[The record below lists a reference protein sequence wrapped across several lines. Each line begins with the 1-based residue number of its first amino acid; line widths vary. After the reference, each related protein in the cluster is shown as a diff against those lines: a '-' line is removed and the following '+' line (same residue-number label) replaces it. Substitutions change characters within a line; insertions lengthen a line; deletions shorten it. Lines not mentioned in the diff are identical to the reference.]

1 MRRSARTDSRTASH
15 ERHQHGLLWHLLSTQ
30 GADFGLKVLAA
41 LAAWIVGRWLIALG
55 LKLFSSALKRGAKVD
70 ATLAHYL
77 RAILRVALNIGLV
90 LAILDIFGV
99 KTTSFA
105 ALLAGAGLAVGTA
118 WGGMLTHFA
127 AGVFMQLQRSFK
139 VGDYVTAG
147 SVTGWVRRS
156 GSSPP
161 PWSRWRTCAPSLA
174 TTPSS
179 MA

>member
-1 MRRSARTDSRTASH
+1 MSGINTDS
-15 ERHQHGLLWHLLSTQ
+15 LWHLLSTQ

-55 LKLFSSALKRGAKVD
+55 LKLFSSALSAAPRWMPRWLPACHPAGGAQ
-70 ATLAHYL
+70 H
-77 RAILRVALNIGLV
+77 RPGLGI
-90 LAILDIFGV
+90 ILDIFGV

-127 AGVFMQLQRSFK
+127 AGVFMQLQRPSRWA
-139 VGDYVTAG
+139 TTSPPAPSPAG
-147 SVTGWVRRS
+147 AGRS
-156 GSSPP
+156 DSSPP